1 MAVEAP
7 GPNVRSGS
15 WVYFAPLSGRSLYR
29 VRATDLNDEQLT
41 PAELSA
47 KVESYSDK
55 PNNGELSIDYDG
67 NLYLTAVETKS
78 VGVVGADRKYRT
90 YLSDPEM
97 VWPDGI
103 TAAPDGYMYV
113 SASQISAAAMFH
125 GGKAENKA
133 PYLIYRFKPIAPGYI
148 SR

>member
-1 MAVEAP
+1 
-7 GPNVRSGS
+7 
-15 WVYFAPLSGRSLYR
+15 
-29 VRATDLNDEQLT
+29 
-41 PAELSA
+41 
-47 KVESYSDK
+47 
-55 PNNGELSIDYDG
+55 
-67 NLYLTAVETKS
+67 
-78 VGVVGADRKYRT
+78 
-90 YLSDPEM
+90 M

-125 GGKAENKA
+125 GGTAENKV